1 MPDAGFLD
9 GLVKL
14 ASLGASGI
22 CIFSIFWI
30 GWLIS
35 RLPEKSDPQRHKT
48 LRLFMG
54 TCIIIAIIAAA
65 TGIANAMF
73 NADAIAAVE
82 ADKTRLAADLS
93 KADAARIEADKKLAE
108 AAAANGAIARSLEI
122 VLNAKEADALR
133 TNAPPEI
140 KSNIRILKDSVKTLQ
155 NLTEPQ

>member
-1 MPDAGFLD
+1 MPDIGVLD
-9 GLVKL
+9 SLVKL

-22 CIFSIFWI
+22 CIFAIFWI

-54 TCIIIAIIAAA
+54 TCVLIAIIAAA

-73 NADAIAAVE
+73 NAEAIGKLETEKTALT
-82 ADKTRLAADLS
+82 TRLADTEAERV
-93 KADAARIEADKKLAE
+93 AADKRLAE
-108 AAAANGAIARSLEI
+108 AAAANKAIARSLEI
-122 VLNAKEADALR
+122 VLNAKEAEALR

-140 KSNIRILKDSVKTLQ
+140 QNNIRILKDSVRDLQ
-155 NLTEPQ
+155 ELIGP